1 MRIVIM
7 DAQGGGLGKLLVA
20 GLKKAFPEQELIC
33 VGTNAMA
40 TAAML
45 RAGADRGATGE
56 NAVLLCA
63 READIIAAPLGMVL
77 ADAMLGEVT
86 AEMARAVGQSRAQ
99 RVLVPVGRCDTVI
112 AGTPRLSM
120 QEAADAAVREIAKLI
135 GDEIQK
141 KYTP

>member
-7 DAQGGGLGKLLVA
+7 DAQGGGLGKLLVG
-20 GLKKAFPEQELIC
+20 GLKQALPEQEIVC

-56 NAVLLCA
+56 NAVKICA
-63 READIIAAPLGMVL
+63 RDADIIAGPLGMVL

-86 AEMARAVGQSRAQ
+86 EEMAKAVGQSSAA
-99 RVLVPVGRCDTVI
+99 RVLVPVGRCNTVV
-112 AGTPRLSM
+112 AGVPRLTL
-120 QEAADAAVREIAKLI
+120 QEAADAAVAQIVRLAGEQN
-135 GDEIQK
+135 GQS
-141 KYTP
+141 